1 MNEFDIVLQAG
12 TNIFLNSIVLI
23 TLGMGGYMLS
33 MRKLSTGNVMSFLVA
48 MQTIQKS
55 LTQISLL
62 FGHFVKGI
70 ASGGRIFQV

>member
-1 MNEFDIVLQAG
+1 M
-12 TNIFLNSIVLI
+12 

-33 MRKLSTGNVMSFLVA
+33 LRRLSAGNIMSFLVA

-55 LTQISLL
+55 LAQISIL

-70 ASGGRIFQV
+70 SSGNRVLQVSVALKSDPFTVT